1 MCCSATTAYSPSF
14 PTAPCPRTRR
24 HCRRGSSCS
33 HLSAV
38 CSWHIV
44 DGDSFPYESKTFPG
58 LTAKGA
64 YSENH
69 VYTHEVITELVEYA
83 RGRGVRV
90 MPEFDT
96 PVRVCDCRS
105 LAHEQQQTGS
115 SALSILWGCSS
126 PLTRS
131 QLRVGTMPRHHIAR
145 CAALGRGT
153 SSHRGA
159 TARPARTSLAARAP
173 TLRSALRALGSTWAT
188 PAGVRSARISTPPT
202 SFWNLCLQR
211 LRVSSRSSTSISVLK
226 RNQELFVLFP
236 CVCPEP
242 ALVNHDGLRHGK
254 TQKRSRFLR
263 RR

>member
-1 MCCSATTAYSPSF
+1 MLTPRTTYTHTRSSPSSLS
-14 PTAPCPRTRR
+14 TRAAAACGSCRNSTPR
-24 HCRRGSSCS
+24 C
-33 HLSAV
+33 
-38 CSWHIV
+38 
-44 DGDSFPYESKTFPG
+44 
-58 LTAKGA
+58 
-64 YSENH
+64 
-69 VYTHEVITELVEYA
+69 VYATVA
-83 RGRGVRV
+83 
-90 MPEFDT
+90 
-96 PVRVCDCRS
+96 RS
-105 LAHEQQQTGS
+105 LAHEQQQTGF

-126 PLTRS
+126 PLTRF

-211 LRVSSRSSTSISVLK
+211 LRASSRSSTSISVLK